1 MLPTLQIIFK
11 HWPLITLVDDPP
23 SHFKQAYWHSQQ
35 RSASTR
41 LKSPKSDYWYWTDR
55 LTLKTQKTH
64 RKILGPG
71 SMVRCQKLL
80 FRRCPSVLPRGISS
94 LLHFYVLHISLFTL
108 TISFLFSPPILSQ
121 LPIGCCLQLNSVVLA
136 QIDKSLWDLRP
147 IWWEPSKLSIRVSF
161 GWRI

>member
-35 RSASTR
+35 LSASTR

-108 TISFLFSPPILSQ
+108 TISFLFSPHPFATAYRLLS
-121 LPIGCCLQLNSVVLA
+121 SVQFSSGSRLWLA
-136 QIDKSLWDLRP
+136 QICREMEKAVEW
-147 IWWEPSKLSIRVSF
+147 SKK
-161 GWRI
+161 